1 MPYSFTQIEKDKS
14 KTIGIVFCFLI
25 LFYFASAYVLGL
37 VIKNYLIYESRQNAE
52 YLDIGFEYFNLSET
66 FQIFVFAIF
75 VAFMH
80 WTISVSNLINK
91 ILSIMRAQPPDRN
104 DFYHQMFKNIVEEV
118 SVATGGQKIEAV
130 VVPSMAM
137 NAFALSDFNGRSVIG
152 VTEGLLS
159 RLSREQIEAVVGHEA
174 AHIVSGD
181 CLATTV
187 TSSMFQLYCSML
199 KGMEVMFSNS
209 SRGYSGYSRSR
220 SSSRGGGLIVV
231 IYLVLYATKMLSELM
246 NMFISRE
253 REYRADAVAVRL
265 TRDPLSLA
273 SALYAISYRWRGS
286 GLALDEMKAIFIVNP
301 NVASLDNEEGFFSDL
316 FSTHPPMEHRLK
328 VLLNLA
334 HADIKAVE
342 ESVRSIENRPRIE
355 IPQTPVSQNQWLV
368 NLNGVWKGP
377 FTLNQLM
384 RLENFTP
391 EHWVQKVGSTDVIF
405 AYQDPVIAGY
415 VGKGNQILDGIVCPK
430 CRTALDTVSY
440 EGINVYQCGFCRGS
454 LLPRRDVEKIIMRR
468 EVGFSDRVIHES
480 KKIIEQDK
488 KQMRPNVSK
497 MTMEN
502 LYDCSLCQDSKS
514 KMMRKFFNGAYCVEV
529 DECVSCGYLWF
540 DSPELEVLQYL
551 IEKHTSPSNS

>member
-14 KTIGIVFCFLI
+14 RTIGLVFCFLI
-25 LFYFASAYVLGL
+25 LFYFGMAYLLGL
-37 VIKNYLIYESRQNAE
+37 VIKNYLIYESGQHSD
-52 YLDIGFEYFNLSET
+52 YLEIGINYFNLSET
-66 FQIFVFAIF
+66 FMIFIFSLF
-75 VAFMH
+75 VAFIH

-91 ILSIMRAQPPDRN
+91 ILSIMQAQFPDIN
-104 DFYHQMFKNIVEEV
+104 DSYHQMFKNIVEEV

-137 NAFALSDFNGRSVIG
+137 NAFALSDFSGRSVIG

-187 TSSMFQLYCSML
+187 TSSMFQIYCSML
-199 KGMEVMFSNS
+199 KGMEAMFSNS
-209 SRGYSGYSRSR
+209 HRGYSRSR
-220 SSSRGGGLIVV
+220 GSSRGGGLIVL
-231 IYLVLYATKMLSELM
+231 IYLVLYATKTLSELM

-265 TRDPLSLA
+265 TRNPLSLA
-273 SALYAISYRWRGS
+273 SALYAIGYRWRGS

-301 NVASLDNEEGFFSDL
+301 NVASLDNEEGFISNL
-316 FSTHPPMEHRLK
+316 FSTHPPMAHRLK
-328 VLLNLA
+328 VLLDLA

-355 IPQTPVSQNQWLV
+355 IPQTPVSQDQWLV
-368 NLNGVWKGP
+368 NLNSVWQGP

-384 RLENFTP
+384 HVESFTP
-391 EHWVQKVGSTDVIF
+391 ESWVKKVGSADVIF
-405 AYQDPVIAGY
+405 AYQDPAIAGH

-430 CRTALDTVSY
+430 CRTAVHTVSY
-440 EGINVYQCGFCRGS
+440 EGIQVYQCGFCRGS

-468 EVGFSDRVIHES
+468 EIGFSDRVIHES
-480 KKIIEQDK
+480 EKIIEQNK
-488 KQMRPNVSK
+488 KQMLPNVPK
-497 MTMEN
+497 MKMEN
-502 LYDCSLCQDSKS
+502 LYNCTVCRDSKL
-514 KMMRKFFNGAYCVEV
+514 KMIRKFFNGAYCVEV
-529 DECVSCGYLWF
+529 DECISCGYLWF

-551 IEKHTSPSNS
+551 IEKKISLSNS